1 MGFLSFIQIKR
12 IRFHCFYEELDFL
25 HSTPYYFYI
34 ESSFLITKLLGAVF
48 MREYQNKTELIN
60 AIKEHYQKYITEFD
74 SISEEFKNKRII
86 EVEQTPSE
94 NLSYQIGWV
103 TLLLQWEK
111 DEQQGKIVQTPTEKY
126 KWNNLG
132 GLNQSFYQEYGHYS
146 LAKQK
151 ALLTQLVEELCHWV
165 ESLSDTELF
174 ESEQRNWAT
183 TKAKWPIWKWVH
195 INTVAPFTNFRTKI
209 RKWKKLNN

>member
-1 MGFLSFIQIKR
+1 MSFIQIKR
-12 IRFHCFYEELDFL
+12 IRFQFFYEDLDFL

-34 ESSFLITKLLGAVF
+34 ESSFLITKLLGGFF

-60 AIKEHYQKYITEFD
+60 SIREHYQKYITEFD

-103 TLLLQWEK
+103 NLLLQWEK
-111 DEQQGKIVQTPTEKY
+111 NEQQGKTVQTPTEKY

-132 GLNQSFYQEYGHYS
+132 ELNQSFYQEYGDYS

-151 ALLTQLVEELCHWV
+151 ELLTQLVEELC
-165 ESLSDTELF
+165 
-174 ESEQRNWAT
+174 Q
-183 TKAKWPIWKWVH
+183 
-195 INTVAPFTNFRTKI
+195 
-209 RKWKKLNN
+209 